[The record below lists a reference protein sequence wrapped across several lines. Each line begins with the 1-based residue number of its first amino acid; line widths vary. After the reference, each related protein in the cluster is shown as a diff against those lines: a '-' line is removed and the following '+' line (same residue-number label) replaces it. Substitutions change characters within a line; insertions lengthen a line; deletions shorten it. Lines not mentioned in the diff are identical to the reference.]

1 VARKY
6 YGTFTSV
13 ANVNYKV
20 EIWDAPSGSGVG
32 GTELRLVNEG
42 IKIDRQGQGDTL
54 FENIVKKSKASAFFA
69 IDNNTDATYFE
80 NMATDGEGTHAM
92 IIYKNNN
99 VIWIGRVLSDLFQ
112 WQRSAVQA
120 NRIYEITSVDTLS
133 LLDNYKIQNSWF
145 TSDKITLLHLI
156 TLILKVTELDA
167 YWGAISRSSYFV
179 ADALFTYENSS
190 GSNYR
195 LPRFR
200 INATSLI
207 EKYDPRYT
215 TILIS
220 DDDNENNISCLE
232 ALEKI
237 LGNFAAYIILENGMF
252 FIHQY
257 AAYTNSII
265 YDVYSTTE
273 SLTATNEVI
282 THEHTISNSAR
293 PFLEAFPTHSYQPAI
308 KKIKLSRSKSVSK
321 KVTKGFRTLNT
332 NHLSIGPVTM
342 TEDNEV
348 KFNYNVDFI
357 PDYINKIY
365 FFKYRAWAVKR
376 SNGSNYTWQ
385 ITNVGGTPTGSWQ
398 LTPTVDYTTLKIDLP
413 FGKSG
418 GKNPYSHRF
427 SLQYSI
433 PDNSEISE
441 FDFYSEIYLV
451 SVSFKAGVPR
461 PEADESFS
469 GTIAITQDAID
480 NLTIYNNI
488 NNTKAS
494 KVLELDSNY
503 YDGFGSDA
511 VGNIQVYDGTNW
523 SNADSWIAPGS
534 ATGSFENIYVKQILG
549 FYSKAVKSVKTNVRD
564 NGGYNGLKT
573 LVFDSS
579 IWVSNGYTY
588 NAMSETYDG
597 EWLKLYGDYTAV
609 DAGEDEYYNDPSN
622 QSEFRIQQ
630 LEESVDAIS
639 GVQTNNSL
647 NLSLELFVQ
656 DVPTTPTINTR
667 YNVNVDYNSTEEI
680 ALFKLSELGSL
691 ITLTSGTHTASV
703 LTPSML
709 CNTTDGIVT
718 INLPAAPTSKG
729 VEFWFKKTATAHKVI
744 VNGTIDAAGHLDINN
759 LHESIVLVSDG
770 TVYWIKSNYP

>member
-13 ANVNYKV
+13 ANVDYKV
-20 EIWDAPSGSGVG
+20 EIWDAPSGSGTG

-133 LLDNYKIQNSWF
+133 LLDNYKIQDAWF
-145 TSDKITLLHLI
+145 TSGKITLLHLI
-156 TLILKVTELDA
+156 TSILKVTELDA
-167 YWGAISRSSYFV
+167 YWGVVTRSNYFV
-179 ADALFTYENSS
+179 ADALFTYENTS

-207 EKYDPRYT
+207 ENYDPALVSN
-215 TILIS
+215 LIS
-220 DDDNENNISCLE
+220 DDEDNNNISCLE
-232 ALEKI
+232 ALEKV

-265 YDVYSTTE
+265 YDTYSTTE
-273 SLTATNEVI
+273 SLTATNTVI

-308 KKIKLSRSKSVSK
+308 KKIKLTTIKAVSRKSSKSYKEPWNNSILSISAVNVVESKSV
-321 KVTKGFRTLNT
+321 
-332 NHLSIGPVTM
+332 
-342 TEDNEV
+342 
-348 KFNYNVDFI
+348 KFNFSIKFI
-357 PDYINKIY
+357 PNYRDVYVL
-365 FFKYRAWAVKR
+365 KYRAWAVLR
-376 SNGSNYTWQ
+376 STGDKYTWDG
-385 ITNVGGTPTGSWQ
+385 TNWV
-398 LTPTVDYTTLKIDLP
+398 LTPTVLYSGNLKIDLP
-413 FGKSG
+413 TRNPNPG
-418 GKNPYSHRF
+418 GNTYYHQFR
-427 SLQYSI
+427 LDYAV
-433 PDNSEISE
+433 PDNAFIAQCDFYADMYLLQNVQTPGSTTILDAPFTGTITVLQE
-441 FDFYSEIYLV
+441 FD
-451 SVSFKAGVPR
+451 
-461 PEADESFS
+461 
-469 GTIAITQDAID
+469 D
-480 NLTIYNNI
+480 NLTTYSNI
-488 NNTKAS
+488 VNTKAS
-494 KVLELDSNY
+494 KVLDLNSHY
-503 YDGFGSDA
+503 YDGLGSDS
-511 VGNIQVYDGTNW
+511 VGSIQVYDGTNW
-523 SNADSWIAPGS
+523 SNSDSWVAPGPTS
-534 ATGSFENIYVKQILG
+534 GSFRFIYIKQVLG

-597 EWLKLYGDYTAV
+597 EWLKLYGDYTSVEQGDTEYYNNPGEQNQFRIRQLEEAV
-609 DAGEDEYYNDPSN
+609 DAING
-622 QSEFRIQQ
+622 
-630 LEESVDAIS
+630 A
-639 GVQTNNSL
+639 QTNISQ
-647 NLSLELFVQ
+647 NLSSNLFI
-656 DVPTTPTINTR
+656 DKGNTNPTINSR
-667 YNVNVDYNSTEEI
+667 YSVSVYYEPSIETSTFQ
-680 ALFKLSELGSL
+680 LHELGSL
-691 ITLTSGTHTASV
+691 ITLTSGTHTASIS
-703 LTPSML
+703 TPSYI
-709 CNTTDGIVT
+709 CNTTDGNIT
-718 INLPAAPTSKG
+718 INLPAANTCKG
-729 VEFWFKKTATAHKVI
+729 VEFWFKKTTNPHKVI
-744 VNGTIDAAGHLDINN
+744 INGTIDGLSHHDIDNQN
-759 LHESIVLVSDG
+759 GSVIIVSDG
-770 TVYWIKSNYP
+770 SVFWIKTHY

>member
-92 IIYKNNN
+92 IIYKNDN

-133 LLDNYKIQNSWF
+133 LLDNYKIDTTWF
-145 TSDKITLLHLI
+145 TSGKITLLHLI
-156 TLILKVTELDA
+156 TSILKVTELDA

-179 ADALFTYENSS
+179 ADALFTYENTS

-200 INATSLI
+200 INAMSLI
-207 EKYDPRYT
+207 EDYDPYMDMT
-215 TILIS
+215 QFS
-220 DDDNENNISCLE
+220 DDENEDNITCLE

-273 SLTATNEVI
+273 TLTATNEVI

-308 KKIKLSRSKSVSK
+308 KKIKLNTHKAVSK
-321 KVTKGFRTLNT
+321 KVAKPWRTYN
-332 NHLSIGPVTM
+332 NSHLSIGPVTM
-342 TEDNEV
+342 TENKSV
-348 KFNYNVDFI
+348 KFNFYIRFI
-357 PDYINKIY
+357 PNYRDVYV
-365 FFKYRAWAVKR
+365 FKYRAWAEQR
-376 SNGSNYTWQ
+376 STGNKYTWS
-385 ITNVGGTPTGSWQ
+385 GTAWV
-398 LTPTVDYTTLKIDLP
+398 LTPTVAFSGNLKIDLP
-413 FGKSG
+413 FRAGVAG
-418 GKNPYSHRF
+418 ANPYSHGYRTTYF
-427 SLQYSI
+427 V
-433 PDNSEISE
+433 PDDSFISGC
-441 FDFYSEIYLV
+441 DFYAEMYLLQNV
-451 SVSFKAGVPR
+451 QTPGST
-461 PEADESFS
+461 
-469 GTIAITQDAID
+469 TIIDAEFTGSINVIQELND
-480 NLTIYNNI
+480 NLTTYNNT

-494 KVLELDSNY
+494 KVIDLDSYY
-503 YDGFGSDA
+503 YDGFGADSI
-511 VGNIQVYDGTNW
+511 GSIQVYDGTNW
-523 SNADSWIAPGS
+523 SNSDSWVAAGPTS
-534 ATGSFENIYVKQILG
+534 GSFENIYVKQVLG

-573 LVFDSS
+573 LLFDSS

-597 EWLKLYGDYTAV
+597 EWLKLYGDYTSVEQGDTEYYNNPGEQNQFRIQKLEEAV
-609 DAGEDEYYNDPSN
+609 DAING
-622 QSEFRIQQ
+622 
-630 LEESVDAIS
+630 A
-639 GVQTNNSL
+639 QTNISQ
-647 NLSLELFVQ
+647 NLSSNLFI
-656 DVPTTPTINTR
+656 DKGNTNPTINSR
-667 YNVNVDYNSTEEI
+667 YSVSVYYEPSIETSTFQ
-680 ALFKLSELGSL
+680 LQELGSL
-691 ITLTSGTHTASV
+691 ITLTSGTHTASIS
-703 LTPSML
+703 TPSIL

-759 LHESIVLVSDG
+759 LHESVVLVSDG